1 MDVTARLAG
10 IAAQAGVSEAT
21 VSRVLNGKPGV
32 SATTRESVLAAL
44 DVLGY
49 ARPVKLRQR
58 SAGLVG
64 LITPELENPI
74 FPAFAQVIAQA
85 LTRQGF
91 TPVLATQTPGGST
104 EDELTEMLVDRG
116 VSGIIFV
123 SGLHA
128 DTTADPQRYER
139 LRGQGVPFVLING
152 YSERVRGAFVSPD
165 DRAAMR
171 LAVTHLR
178 ELGHQRIG
186 LALGPHRFVPVQRKI
201 EGFREAIG
209 PGGAGAPAVDGSA
222 ADGPGDGTGA
232 VDHSVP
238 SRSSASQPLPAGPN
252 GPSAPPG
259 TAGPTDATDAAPPAA
274 ETQGEGRGGGGGS
287 SAELIEHSLYTLEG
301 GQAAA
306 TALLDRGCS
315 AVVCASDMMA
325 LGAIRA
331 ARQRGMSVPTDVSVI
346 GFDDSPLIA
355 FTDPPLTTIRQP
367 VTAMGQAAVRALLEE
382 IGGTPAPHTEFVFL
396 PELVVRGS
404 TASIP
409 YGSRRNGRET
419 PPER

>member
-1 MDVTARLAG
+1 MTARLAD

-32 SATTRESVLAAL
+32 AGATRQSVLAAL

-49 ARPVKLRQR
+49 ERPVRLRQR
-58 SAGLVG
+58 SAGLIG

-74 FPAFAQVIAQA
+74 FPALAQVIGQA
-85 LTRQGF
+85 LTRQGY

-128 DTTADPQRYER
+128 DTSADMQRYEQ
-139 LRGQGVPFVLING
+139 LRAQGVPFVLVDGFSPKVQAPFI
-152 YSERVRGAFVSPD
+152 SPD

-171 LAVTHLR
+171 LAVTHLVS
-178 ELGHQRIG
+178 LGHTRIG
-186 LALGPHRFVPVQRKI
+186 LALGPKRFVPVQRKI
-201 EGFREAIG
+201 EGFVRTVQDLLSLPPEEIEADL
-209 PGGAGAPAVDGSA
+209 V
-222 ADGPGDGTGA
+222 
-232 VDHSVP
+232 
-238 SRSSASQPLPAGPN
+238 Q
-252 GPSAPPG
+252 
-259 TAGPTDATDAAPPAA
+259 
-274 ETQGEGRGGGGGS
+274 
-287 SAELIEHSLYTLEG
+287 HSLYTLEG

-306 TALLDRGCS
+306 SALLDRGCT

-325 LGAIRA
+325 LGAIRT
-331 ARQRGMSVPTDVSVI
+331 ARERGFEVPDDISVV

-355 FTDPPLTTIRQP
+355 FTDPPLTTVRKP
-367 VTAMGQAAVRALLEE
+367 VPSMGQAAVRTLLEE
-382 IGGTPAPHTEFVFL
+382 IGGTPAPHSEFVFM

-404 TASIP
+404 TASSP
-409 YGSRRNGRET
+409 GGCSR
-419 PPER
+419 P

>member
-1 MDVTARLAG
+1 MTARLAD

-32 SATTRESVLAAL
+32 AASTRQSVLAAL

-49 ARPVKLRQR
+49 ERPVRLRQR

-74 FPAFAQVIAQA
+74 FPAFAQVIGQA
-85 LTRQGF
+85 LTRQGY

-128 DTTADPQRYER
+128 DTSADMQRYER
-139 LRGQGVPFVLING
+139 LRAQGVPFVLING
-152 YSERVRGAFVSPD
+152 FSSKVRAPFVSPD
-165 DRAAMR
+165 DRAAVR
-171 LAVTHLR
+171 LAVTHLAALSHR
-178 ELGHQRIG
+178 RIG
-186 LALGPHRFVPVQRKI
+186 LALGPQRYVPVQRKI
-201 EGFREAIG
+201 EGFLASMQEQL
-209 PGGAGAPAVDGSA
+209 
-222 ADGPGDGTGA
+222 GTGEEEA
-232 VDHSVP
+232 
-238 SRSSASQPLPAGPN
+238 R
-252 GPSAPPG
+252 
-259 TAGPTDATDAAPPAA
+259 T
-274 ETQGEGRGGGGGS
+274 
-287 SAELIEHSLYTLEG
+287 LIQHSLFTLEG

-306 TALLDRGCS
+306 SALIDRGCT

-325 LGAIRA
+325 LGVVRA
-331 ARQRGMSVPTDVSVI
+331 ARQHGLEVPRDVSVV

-367 VTAMGQAAVRALLEE
+367 VQSMGQAAVRALLEE
-382 IGGTPAPHTEFVFL
+382 IGGTPAPHSEFVFL

-404 TASIP
+404 TASAP
-409 YGSRRNGRET
+409 RLRTDARTDDRPGARALATNQAET
-419 PPER
+419 GQSAPRG